1 MKRIF
6 LLILFFIYAN
16 SFAQSRSSVSTSK
29 PEIAGMSSGGIQA
42 VNTLMQK
49 YVDEKKLP
57 GIITMISRHGKVV
70 SFEKFGLMSPGKPM
84 QYDAIFRIASMTKP
98 IASTA
103 VMILYDENRFQLDDP
118 VSMYI
123 PEFKD
128 LKVFSGTD
136 KNGIKLEEQTRPMTI
151 RQLLMH
157 TSGLASGTQDN
168 PVDSMYRA
176 ADLSGGTLKDMV
188 QKLSNIPLLYQPGTK
203 WNYGRSTDVL
213 SYLVE
218 VISGKPFDIF
228 LQERIFKPLQ
238 MEETVFSVPE
248 EKMDRIASVY
258 CPSESGGIQAI
269 MAPEV
274 NNLSEKV
281 TFLSGNT
288 GLISTIKDYMIFAQ
302 MLLNKG
308 EYNGIRI
315 LKPETVELM
324 ASNHISDEIMPDD
337 EYFKP
342 IMSGMGFGLGF
353 AVLKESNK
361 PNLTGSAGSY
371 WWSGTANT
379 YFYIDPQKDF
389 FIIFMTQ
396 FVPNFHYPVF
406 KEFRELVY
414 RAIID

>member
-1 MKRIF
+1 MKKMF
-6 LLILFFIYAN
+6 LFILFFIYAN
-16 SFAQSRSSVSTSK
+16 SFSQSGNAIKILK
-29 PEIAGMSSGGIQA
+29 PETAGMSSAGIRA

-49 YVDEKKLP
+49 YIDEKRLP

-70 SFEKFGLMSPGKPM
+70 SFEKFGLMSDSKPM

-98 IASTA
+98 IASAA
-103 VMILYDENRFQLDDP
+103 VMILYDEHRFNLDDP

-128 LKVFSGTD
+128 LKVFSGTN
-136 KNGIKLEEQTRPMTI
+136 KNGIKLAEQTRPMTI

-157 TSGLASGTQDN
+157 TSGLGSGTQDN

-176 ADLSGGTLKDMV
+176 SDLSGGTLKDMV
-188 QKLSNIPLLYQPGTK
+188 QKLSKIPLLYQPGTK

-218 VISGKPFDIF
+218 VISGKPFDVF

-248 EKMDRIASVY
+248 EKMNRVASVY
-258 CPSESGGIQAI
+258 CPAESGGIQAI

-274 NNLSEKV
+274 NNLSAKV

-288 GLISTIKDYMIFAQ
+288 GLISTTKDYMIFAQ

-308 EYNGIRI
+308 EYNGTRI
-315 LKPETVELM
+315 LKRETVELM
-324 ASNHISDEIMPDD
+324 SSNHISDEIMPDD

-342 IMSGMGFGLGF
+342 IMDGMGFGLGF
-353 AVLKESNK
+353 AVLKDNNK
-361 PNLTGSAGSY
+361 SDLIGSAGSY

-406 KEFRELVY
+406 KEFRESVY
-414 RAIID
+414 KSIVE